1 VSDTTGGFL
10 QHPRRSLGNRHRS
23 QAEKFL
29 GLSEKNPNDSL
40 QNLNW
45 AEQSARQAVLHDF
58 THEENWRVL
67 AKIKTKIGDEA
78 GLRAVLEDLFAI
90 LGRNPEHLNQLID
103 VDMLEH
109 GYQLLCASLA
119 ADPLDPDYWY
129 ENVNSEYLI
138 QFKDRFFQLDLTDPR
153 ANIIFSRRLERIRK
167 LDEDMFILLIRRL
180 LAQRPFN
187 HEPWIQLGHLH
198 EKRNEFDD
206 AWFCFDQAQQY
217 FPQLT
222 PRDDFRARMEN
233 RLDGSQLKW
242 KEPEISSRDDFLLR
256 MQNLALKFNNDV
268 IHADKED
275 EISTIGQQED
285 ELINLISN
293 KEYSSAFFLA
303 RRLVTNGEDWAEK
316 YLTEAHDLINNPTI

>member
-1 VSDTTGGFL
+1 MAGD
-10 QHPRRSLGNRHRS
+10 
-23 QAEKFL
+23 
-29 GLSEKNPNDSL
+29 DSG
-40 QNLNW
+40 
-45 AEQSARQAVLHDF
+45 
-58 THEENWRVL
+58 
-67 AKIKTKIGDEA
+67 I
-78 GLRAVLEDLFAI
+78 RAVLVELFSV
-90 LGRNPEHLNQLID
+90 LGRDPDSLDQLEG
-103 VDMLEH
+103 VDMSEMGSEILE
-109 GYQLLCASLA
+109 ASLG

-153 ANIIFSRRLERIRK
+153 ANILFSRRLERIRK

-198 EKRNEFDD
+198 EKRKEFDD

-268 IHADKED
+268 IHADKEE
-275 EISTIGQQED
+275 EISNIGQQED

-293 KEYSSAFFLA
+293 K
-303 RRLVTNGEDWAEK
+303 TKK
-316 YLTEAHDLINNPTI
+316 YR